1 MICTAVTIVLILFRA
16 LCMCIYRVTNAAE
29 SDKVSFLEASNI
41 VFMGCNVVEGEGTG
55 IVIATGPNNQVSHI

>member
-1 MICTAVTIVLILFRA
+1 MCISVINFRA
-16 LCMCIYRVTNAAE
+16 PCMCTCRVANAAE

-55 IVIATGPNNQVSHI
+55 IVIATGPNNQVRHI

>member
-1 MICTAVTIVLILFRA
+1 MYV
-16 LCMCIYRVTNAAE
+16 CMHRVTNAAE

-55 IVIATGPNNQVSHI
+55 IVIATGPNNQVLPILSWVVTSYYASY